1 MMVMNITR
9 DYAVVNSTGSV
20 FIRLH
25 VIWLSTVVI
34 EPCANDNHTQEGAT
48 SGITMADVLLVYK
61 KNFEGIHDES
71 LQLVKDV
78 LNSQSDSLRVDIR
91 AREQVRRAD
100 FIGRDLVIVLGGDGT
115 LTSISHNIDSNTPVM
130 GVNSHPRSDDP
141 NGSLGFYMDSDIDTF
156 SDDLDAALSGTAITN
171 QLPRL
176 QATIETTSGNKI
188 RSDPAMNDL
197 LVANTHQYAPSK
209 YHLRRGDIDIEQ
221 HSSGLL
227 FSTWLGQGAWFN
239 QISRKANLGDA
250 GDSETHYL
258 VIARDLDSQ
267 IEDETYLA
275 WTNEPT
281 VITSDMH
288 RGYVVPDGWDEYQ
301 FNRGATITVDL
312 TGPILQL
319 LTFRNTMKERFR
331 QS

>member
-1 MMVMNITR
+1 
-9 DYAVVNSTGSV
+9 
-20 FIRLH
+20 
-25 VIWLSTVVI
+25 
-34 EPCANDNHTQEGAT
+34 
-48 SGITMADVLLVYK
+48 MADVLLVYK
-61 KNFEGIHDES
+61 KNFEGIHDDS
-71 LQLVKDV
+71 LQSVKNV
-78 LNSQSDSLRVDIR
+78 LKTQSSSIRVDIR

-130 GVNSHPRSDDP
+130 GVNSHPKNDDP
-141 NGSLGFYMDSDIDTF
+141 NGSFGFYMDSDIETF
-156 SDDLDAALSGTAITN
+156 ADDLTSALSNKAIVN
-171 QLPRL
+171 RLPRL

-197 LVANTHQYAPSK
+197 LIANTHQYAPSK
-209 YHLRRGDIDIEQ
+209 YHLRRGGLDIEQ

-239 QISRKANLGDA
+239 QIARKANLGNA
-250 GDSETHYL
+250 KQSESHYL
-258 VIARDLDSQ
+258 VIARDLDSE
-267 IEDETYLA
+267 IEDETYMT
-275 WTNEPT
+275 WTNEAT

-312 TGPILQL
+312 SGPVLQL
-319 LTFRNTMKERFR
+319 LTFRNSMKERFNR
-331 QS
+331 D